1 MGANSSRKKMSS
13 PTKLASSKHT
23 ATVIF
28 LHGLGD
34 TGHGWL
40 EAFTQIAK
48 PHIKYIC
55 PNAPTMPVSLNGG
68 FEMPSWFDIKGL
80 DPKSPEDEDGIK
92 KAAKSLQDII
102 SEEETKNNIKSD
114 RIIVGGFSQ
123 GGAVALYSALTT
135 DKPLAG
141 ILGLS
146 TWLPLHK
153 SFPQAAIANLK
164 VPMLQCHG
172 TMDPMVSYE
181 KGKLTAAVLKTML
194 ENHEFKSYEY
204 MGHSFCEQEMQD
216 VQVFIDKVLPH
227 E

>member
-1 MGANSSRKKMSS
+1 EIRSTPVYLLQLS
-13 PTKLASSKHT
+13 PNHQ
-23 ATVIF
+23 VIF

-153 SFPQAAIANLK
+153 SFPQGCKGNKATPI
-164 VPMLQCHG
+164 LQCHG
-172 TMDPMVSYE
+172 KSDPVVPFTMGNM
-181 KGKLTAAVLKTML
+181 TADLLKSFTS
-194 ENHEFKSYEY
+194 NHELKSFNGL
-204 MGHSFCEQEMQD
+204 GHSSSPQEMQD